1 MVSVAKLDFRGLI
14 PGKRYK
20 IVIHPETVYGTL
32 KSLPTID
39 FVVPEAPPRARGF
52 KLDIRA
58 RYKPVIIG
66 YTDRKFRV
74 YKWKIVSAT
83 EADGIDILQ
92 FPYVGVVIT
101 GNGTF
106 RKNRIKPGDKITI
119 SGTTYAP
126 KTSGSSGNF
135 YPLNVTGRKVINRQ
149 NTPKNRVRIPLSSI
163 PSEGSSTGFYLNTWY
178 TSAADDGTTSSN
190 FPLTHVKGGAAII
203 EKIPYLRIRIPKSIH
218 ENLMWSETVRDF
230 VHIVYRTGKSK
241 ATVHGKRK
249 YLITDTDIDR
259 TAPIQDGSSTFDIDD
274 ATYPNGHPPVFV
286 KEIRDKKYYQFE
298 FIVARYIRYQNSDGS
313 YTSWT
318 GSWIEQTG
326 SFNNKLSRPSGWK
339 A

>member
-66 YTDRKFRV
+66 YKDRKLRI
-74 YKWKIVSAT
+74 YKYKITYNAET
-83 EADGIDILQ
+83 GERH
-92 FPYVGVVIT
+92 VVIIT
-101 GNGTF
+101 GTGTF
-106 RKNRIKPGDKITI
+106 RKNRIKPGDRVSI
-119 SGTTYAP
+119 SEPSAIAAT
-126 KTSGSSGNF
+126 
-135 YPLNVTGRKVINRQ
+135 NVKVVNTQ
-149 NTPKNRVRIPLSSI
+149 NTPKNRIRYLHPTQNT
-163 PSEGSSTGFYLNTWY
+163 STASWTAY
-178 TSAADDGTTSSN
+178 TSDDGASASAM
-190 FPLTHVKGGAAII
+190 PITHINGGAAII
-203 EKIPYLRIRIPKSIH
+203 EKIPYLRIRIPKSVH

-259 TAPIQDGSSTFDIDD
+259 TAPIQDGSSGFDIDD

-298 FIVARYIRYQNSDGS
+298 FIVARYVRYQNSDGS
-313 YTSWT
+313 YTNWT